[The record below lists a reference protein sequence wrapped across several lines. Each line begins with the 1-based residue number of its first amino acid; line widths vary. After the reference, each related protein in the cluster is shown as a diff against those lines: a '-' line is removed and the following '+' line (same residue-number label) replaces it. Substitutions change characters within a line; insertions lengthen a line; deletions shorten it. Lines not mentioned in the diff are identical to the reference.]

1 MAATVDMSIPAGF
14 PEGFLWGGAI
24 AANQAEGAW
33 QEGGKGPSIADI
45 EPLPEEYSRTV
56 AMGGNHT
63 SEDIAAALADT
74 QGNYPRRRGI
84 DFYHTFKSDLALMA
98 EMGFKC
104 FRTSIAWTRIFP
116 HGDDPEPNEAGLA
129 YYDDLIDT
137 MLELGIEPVMTI
149 SHYEMPVKLVTDYHG
164 WASDEVRE
172 CFVRLCRVL
181 FERYRGK
188 VKYWIPFNQINCMGG
203 WGEFM
208 SLGLTADSF
217 TPGDATVYRALHNQF
232 VANAQAVLLAHEIDS
247 EARVG
252 VMLGDDLH
260 YPATCK
266 PADAYAAFKH
276 RQLGNFFYTDVPVRG
291 AYPGYAKRYFAEHGI
306 DLGITEDEAR
316 ILAEGTVDFV
326 SFSYYFTKVEDSTR
340 PGEEVLN
347 PHIEKSIWG
356 WGTDPLGFR
365 ISLNEYWDRYRLPI
379 FIAENGL
386 GALDEVTE
394 DGHVHDEHRIA
405 YLRAHIEAMR
415 EAVRDGVGVFGYAAW
430 GPIDI
435 VSCSQGEMSKRY
447 GFVYVDLDDKGNG
460 TGKRLKKDSFAW
472 YQRVIATNGEDLG

>member
-1 MAATVDMSIPAGF
+1 M
-14 PEGFLWGGAI
+14 
-24 AANQAEGAW
+24 
-33 QEGGKGPSIADI
+33 
-45 EPLPEEYSRTV
+45 
-56 AMGGNHT
+56 
-63 SEDIAAALADT
+63 
-74 QGNYPRRRGI
+74 
-84 DFYHTFKSDLALMA
+84 
-98 EMGFKC
+98 
-104 FRTSIAWTRIFP
+104 
-116 HGDDPEPNEAGLA
+116 
-129 YYDDLIDT
+129 
-137 MLELGIEPVMTI
+137 
-149 SHYEMPVKLVTDYHG
+149 
-164 WASDEVRE
+164 
-172 CFVRLCRVL
+172 
-181 FERYRGK
+181 
-188 VKYWIPFNQINCMGG
+188 
-203 WGEFM
+203 
-208 SLGLTADSF
+208 
-217 TPGDATVYRALHNQF
+217 
-232 VANAQAVLLAHEIDS
+232 ANAQAVLLAHEIDP

-306 DLGITEDEAR
+306 DLGITEEEAR

-394 DGHVHDEHRIA
+394 DGHVHDEYRIA